1 MPNTEMPTENAQQQ
15 EREQRAVE
23 PRRIT
28 TATPQRM
35 QRHRAYAD
43 AAPPTTAELQAR
55 QDAMG
60 TTRRRTK
67 VEQETSALDEVNE
80 ETFPVPDVDPTS
92 CDE

>member
-1 MPNTEMPTENAQQQ
+1 MPNTETPTENAQQQ
-15 EREQRAVE
+15 ERERRIVE

-35 QRHRAYAD
+35 QRNRAKAE
-43 AAPPTTAELQAR
+43 AAPPTIAELQER

-80 ETFPVPDVDPTS
+80 EALPVPDVDPTS

>member
-1 MPNTEMPTENAQQQ
+1 MPTEMQTEEKQQQ
-15 EREQRAVE
+15 ERERRTVQ

-35 QRHRAYAD
+35 PHNFGRAD
-43 AAPPTTAELQAR
+43 VPPPTIAELQAR
-55 QDAMG
+55 QDAMS

-67 VEQETSALDEVNE
+67 PEQDTFALEEVNE
-80 ETFPVPDVDPTS
+80 ETLPVPDVDPTT

>member
-1 MPNTEMPTENAQQQ
+1 MPNTEMPTQNAQEQ
-15 EREQRAVE
+15 ERERRTVE
-23 PRRIT
+23 SRRIT
-28 TATPQRM
+28 TGTPQRM

-43 AAPPTTAELQAR
+43 VAPPTIAELQER

-67 VEQETSALDEVNE
+67 VGQETTALDEVNE
-80 ETFPVPDVDPTS
+80 ETLPVPDVDPTT

>member
-1 MPNTEMPTENAQQQ
+1 MPNTEMPTGNAQLQ
-15 EREQRAVE
+15 ERERRTVE

-35 QRHRAYAD
+35 QRNFARAD
-43 AAPPTTAELQAR
+43 VAPPSMAELQAR
-55 QDAMG
+55 QDQMG

-67 VEQETSALDEVNE
+67 VEQDTYALDEVNE